1 MQRRG
6 ESGQSVKGKRAPG
19 PKARKAPT
27 VHASSPDLQAELDR
41 RTRERD
47 EALEQQAATS
57 EVLQVISR
65 STFDLQTVL
74 DTLVEWAARLCEAE
88 IANIWRPKDGVY
100 RLAASYGVTSR
111 YKEYLEN
118 KKYLETVAIE
128 PGRGTIVGRTLFE
141 GKTVHVH
148 DVQSDPEYNL
158 SGVIALG
165 GYRSTLGVPLLREG
179 NPIGVL
185 FLSRTR
191 VEPFTKRQIDLV
203 NTFADQA
210 VIAIENVRLFEAEQ
224 ERTRELA
231 EALEQ
236 QTATSEV
243 LKVISSSPGELEPV
257 FKAMLANAVRI
268 CEAKFGILYRWEGDA
283 LRTVAIH
290 GAPKPFVEARQRNP
304 IIRPNPDTTLGR
316 ALATKQPIQ
325 IGDILEELDYSDAR
339 AAQLTKLAGAR
350 TALAVPMVKENELM
364 GAILIYRQEVRSFAE
379 KQIELVSNFASQAV
393 IAIENTRLL
402 NELRRVAGAAD
413 RDRRRAQG
421 HKPFDI

>member
-1 MQRRG
+1 MNSLGGGVRRLG
-6 ESGQSVKGKRAPG
+6 RTSGQPVEGRGSTIK

-27 VHASSPDLQAELDR
+27 AQVSTADLQEQLDR
-41 RTRERD
+41 RTRELN
-47 EALEQQAATS
+47 EALEQQTATS

-74 DTLVEWAARLCEAE
+74 DTLVESAARLCEAE
-88 IANIWRPKDGVY
+88 MANIWRPKDGVY

-141 GKTVHVH
+141 GRTVHVH

-158 SGVIALG
+158 SGVLALG

-191 VEPFTKRQIDLV
+191 VEPFTQRQIDLV

-210 VIAIENVRLFEAEQ
+210 VIAIENVRLFNQ
-224 ERTRELA
+224 TK

-243 LKVISSSPGELEPV
+243 LQVISSSPGELEPV
-257 FKAMLANAVRI
+257 FQAMLESCRH
-268 CEAKFGILYRWEGDA
+268 L
-283 LRTVAIH
+283 
-290 GAPKPFVEARQRNP
+290 
-304 IIRPNPDTTLGR
+304 
-316 ALATKQPIQ
+316 
-325 IGDILEELDYSDAR
+325 
-339 AAQLTKLAGAR
+339 
-350 TALAVPMVKENELM
+350 
-364 GAILIYRQEVRSFAE
+364 
-379 KQIELVSNFASQAV
+379 FASEQLG
-393 IAIENTRLL
+393 IFLL
-402 NELRRVAGAAD
+402 GDDEL
-413 RDRRRAQG
+413 
-421 HKPFDI
+421 

>member
-74 DTLVEWAARLCEAE
+74 DTLVESAARLCEAE

-243 LKVISSSPGELEPV
+243 LQVISSSPGELEPV
-257 FKAMLANAVRI
+257 FNAMLEMPCASVRQSWAI
-268 CEAKFGILYRWEGDA
+268 CFCTRETASVPWRYMVTPNM
-283 LRTVAIH
+283 RT
-290 GAPKPFVEARQRNP
+290 GPGGTQSS
-304 IIRPNPDTTLGR
+304 T
-316 ALATKQPIQ
+316 
-325 IGDILEELDYSDAR
+325 
-339 AAQLTKLAGAR
+339 
-350 TALAVPMVKENELM
+350 
-364 GAILIYRQEVRSFAE
+364 
-379 KQIELVSNFASQAV
+379 
-393 IAIENTRLL
+393 
-402 NELRRVAGAAD
+402 
-413 RDRRRAQG
+413 
-421 HKPFDI
+421 